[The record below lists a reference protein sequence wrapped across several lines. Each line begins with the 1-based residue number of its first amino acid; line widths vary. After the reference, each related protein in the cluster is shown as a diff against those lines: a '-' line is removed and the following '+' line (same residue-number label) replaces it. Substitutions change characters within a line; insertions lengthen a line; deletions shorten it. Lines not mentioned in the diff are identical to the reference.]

1 MYLETDFVSDFTAG
15 LYGHSHPVIKQ
26 AVKDALATGFSL
38 GGVVEKEAQLGEILQ
53 TRFKSIERVRFC
65 NSGTEA
71 NTFALA
77 TAKAFTGRNKILV
90 FDGGYHGGTISFH
103 GTTSNPMN
111 LPHEFVVGAF
121 NDIERTQSLVDDT
134 LAAILIEPMQMAGGV
149 RPASIEFLRFL
160 RESATKV
167 GAVLIFDEVVTSRLH
182 YHGLQGARE
191 VYPDMTTLGKY
202 LGGGFPFG
210 AFGGR
215 ADIMEQFNPIAHGR
229 SVLHH
234 SGTFNNNIFTMTAA
248 VAAAELVTE
257 QSLAEL
263 NKLGDDLRATGNSIV
278 QQAGLKDIVFVGYGS
293 TVGMGFLGDRGQ
305 VLREVFYFTLVK
317 QGILMGRRGFLC
329 LNLAHTKEHIDRFL
343 DVVKVFAEQHR
354 ADCDLSHRILS
365 NIIWW
370 LLGTFL
376 VRTDS
381 SNLCKTQGNTDIFRG
396 WIIPNV
402 ILIPEVLAIAELA
415 SSMPVNGSF
424 YWWAGALAP
433 PGWSHAISFVTGWLN
448 VFTMF
453 ASTASFAYAVASSL
467 SYAVTIAAPSMA
479 WTNAQIMCLSLAVI
493 VVWSGV
499 MTLKLERIASVYIA
513 MVQNRPF
520 ASARTVFGEYTNF
533 SDWGLGVSVPYS
545 WFCTLWVNSAWM
557 VPVYVAEETHDAS
570 REIPKSLWYTFS
582 VTAVI
587 GMVICL
593 VSAFCINDI
602 EAAAADERHVFE
614 DSLKGVHA
622 NPL

>member
-1 MYLETDFVSDFTAG
+1 MAESITTLKQQLIDEYIQANPKSKAAFDRARNALPAGNTRSVLWSEPFPLTLQSGNGAHVTSVDGQEYLDFVSDFTAG

-90 FDGGYHGGTISFH
+90 FDSGYHGGTISFH
-103 GTTSNPMN
+103 GTTPNPMN

-343 DVVKVFAEQHR
+343 DVVKLFAEQHR
-354 ADCDLSHRILS
+354 AD
-365 NIIWW
+365 
-370 LLGTFL
+370 
-376 VRTDS
+376 V
-381 SNLCKTQGNTDIFRG
+381 
-396 WIIPNV
+396 
-402 ILIPEVLAIAELA
+402 
-415 SSMPVNGSF
+415 
-424 YWWAGALAP
+424 
-433 PGWSHAISFVTGWLN
+433 
-448 VFTMF
+448 
-453 ASTASFAYAVASSL
+453 
-467 SYAVTIAAPSMA
+467 
-479 WTNAQIMCLSLAVI
+479 
-493 VVWSGV
+493 
-499 MTLKLERIASVYIA
+499 
-513 MVQNRPF
+513 
-520 ASARTVFGEYTNF
+520 
-533 SDWGLGVSVPYS
+533 
-545 WFCTLWVNSAWM
+545 
-557 VPVYVAEETHDAS
+557 
-570 REIPKSLWYTFS
+570 
-582 VTAVI
+582 
-587 GMVICL
+587 
-593 VSAFCINDI
+593 
-602 EAAAADERHVFE
+602 
-614 DSLKGVHA
+614 
-622 NPL
+622 

>member
-1 MYLETDFVSDFTAG
+1 MSAGETTNPHDCE
-15 LYGHSHPVIKQ
+15 Q
-26 AVKDALATGFSL
+26 
-38 GGVVEKEAQLGEILQ
+38 
-53 TRFKSIERVRFC
+53 
-65 NSGTEA
+65 
-71 NTFALA
+71 
-77 TAKAFTGRNKILV
+77 ILV
-90 FDGGYHGGTISFH
+90 FDSGYHGGTISFH
-103 GTTSNPMN
+103 GTTPNPMN
-111 LPHEFVVGAF
+111 LPHEFVVGTF
-121 NDIERTQSLVDDT
+121 NDIERTQSLVDNT

-263 NKLGDDLRATGNSIV
+263 NKLGDNLRGTGNSIV

-293 TVGMGFLGDRGQ
+293 TVGVGFLGDRGQ

-354 ADCDLSHRILS
+354 A
-365 NIIWW
+365 
-370 LLGTFL
+370 
-376 VRTDS
+376 
-381 SNLCKTQGNTDIFRG
+381 
-396 WIIPNV
+396 
-402 ILIPEVLAIAELA
+402 
-415 SSMPVNGSF
+415 
-424 YWWAGALAP
+424 
-433 PGWSHAISFVTGWLN
+433 
-448 VFTMF
+448 
-453 ASTASFAYAVASSL
+453 
-467 SYAVTIAAPSMA
+467 
-479 WTNAQIMCLSLAVI
+479 
-493 VVWSGV
+493 VV
-499 MTLKLERIASVYIA
+499 
-513 MVQNRPF
+513 
-520 ASARTVFGEYTNF
+520 
-533 SDWGLGVSVPYS
+533 
-545 WFCTLWVNSAWM
+545 
-557 VPVYVAEETHDAS
+557 
-570 REIPKSLWYTFS
+570 
-582 VTAVI
+582 
-587 GMVICL
+587 
-593 VSAFCINDI
+593 
-602 EAAAADERHVFE
+602 
-614 DSLKGVHA
+614 
-622 NPL
+622 